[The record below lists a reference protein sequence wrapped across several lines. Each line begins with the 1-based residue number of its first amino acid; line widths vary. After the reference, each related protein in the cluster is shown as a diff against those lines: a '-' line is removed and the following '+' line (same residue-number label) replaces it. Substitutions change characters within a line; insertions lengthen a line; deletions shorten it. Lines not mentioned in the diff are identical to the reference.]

1 MHETQTPLASP
12 PPYPHAVLDAPP
24 LAGPPLAPPQP
35 LPIVDPLARRA
46 AIALLVSGAV
56 LLVGLIA
63 RSWFTTHGGRGS
75 VGVLGLEECRSAVRC
90 MTMTWFDVP
99 RAPLELKL
107 FATVGLLGGLTAIG
121 FLIHAAA
128 MLMRQQA
135 GRVKLLGVHLALSV
149 AALGCFGFFFHLALG
164 EMARRLSMSWAG
176 FFAMGGILAASAI
189 ATIWVRP
196 LVRVSK

>member
-1 MHETQTPLASP
+1 
-12 PPYPHAVLDAPP
+12 
-24 LAGPPLAPPQP
+24 
-35 LPIVDPLARRA
+35 
-46 AIALLVSGAV
+46 
-56 LLVGLIA
+56 
-63 RSWFTTHGGRGS
+63 
-75 VGVLGLEECRSAVRC
+75 
-90 MTMTWFDVP
+90 
-99 RAPLELKL
+99 
-107 FATVGLLGGLTAIG
+107 
-121 FLIHAAA
+121 

-189 ATIWVRP
+189 ATVWVRP